1 MEWPNLRGSNHV
13 GSNFLAQTRLAQTM
27 LAHGGDWSSFLSS
40 LLGISRG
47 STAHGREAAFF
58 LVPQG
63 SCGHR
68 NVRPGGNQPTN
79 GASFRLDHPTPCKN
93 VRDLVK
99 CGLWTPK
106 RLRCGAGGHASAR
119 GATPRDKT
127 RQRCT
132 SAKTSPGALY
142 KYQLGGAAGSYPFR
156 AQEYDVEINLSALLS
171 HFDAFPGP
179 QETCRCAARRDTA
192 EVQMAILRRSGYDT
206 GHEAMLRCE
215 GGGVTTERAGQNAL
229 D

>member
-1 MEWPNLRGSNHV
+1 MN
-13 GSNFLAQTRLAQTM
+13 TM
-27 LAHGGDWSSFLSS
+27 LPETTTPLATLSS
-40 LLGISRG
+40 LAKPALPGVASPR
-47 STAHGREAAFF
+47 AASETSET
-58 LVPQG
+58 PE
-63 SCGHR
+63 
-68 NVRPGGNQPTN
+68 RPVSPG
-79 GASFRLDHPTPCKN
+79 
-93 VRDLVK
+93 V
-99 CGLWTPK
+99 WTPK

-171 HFDAFPGP
+171 HFDAFPGT
-179 QETCRCAARRDTA
+179 QETCRCASRRDTT

-215 GGGVTTERAGQNAL
+215 GAELRQCHGRQNTL

>member
-1 MEWPNLRGSNHV
+1 M
-13 GSNFLAQTRLAQTM
+13 
-27 LAHGGDWSSFLSS
+27 
-40 LLGISRG
+40 
-47 STAHGREAAFF
+47 
-58 LVPQG
+58 VPQG

-171 HFDAFPGP
+171 HFDAFPGT

-229 D
+229 DCCIWIPEDWNMHQASLSSNRHVRACVALRCVAWRCVALRACVRACVGDI